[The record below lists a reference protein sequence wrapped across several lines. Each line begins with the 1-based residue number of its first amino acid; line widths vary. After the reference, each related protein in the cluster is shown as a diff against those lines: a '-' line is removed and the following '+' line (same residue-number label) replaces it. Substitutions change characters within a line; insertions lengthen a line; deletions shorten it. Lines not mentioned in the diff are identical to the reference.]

1 MSSSAFD
8 TNKAPFPRPTMQFS
22 DIGILVQITPHGEGD
37 IVARVFTREH
47 GLHAG
52 LIKGGNSRRY
62 RGILE
67 VGGRYEV
74 TWQARLADNLGTFSL
89 EPSGPMPSVQIMD
102 DPNRL
107 LGLQAL
113 SQILATSLTERD
125 PVLPL
130 FDAVT
135 TWLDQLTEE
144 LWVHTLALIELRLL
158 GILGFGLDLS
168 RCASTGTTEELCYVS
183 PRSGRA
189 VSAAAGV
196 PYHDR
201 LLTLPRYLIGEA
213 ADDFD
218 QDAINALILTGRFL
232 SDRVYGAQN
241 QDLPWSRKAL
251 IERLSAQQQG

>member
-1 MSSSAFD
+1 M
-8 TNKAPFPRPTMQFS
+8 RQ
-22 DIGILVQITPHGEGD
+22 
-37 IVARVFTREH
+37 
-47 GLHAG
+47 
-52 LIKGGNSRRY
+52 
-62 RGILE
+62 
-67 VGGRYEV
+67 
-74 TWQARLADNLGTFSL
+74 TWQARLADNLGTFAL

-130 FDAVT
+130 YDAVS

-144 LWVHTLALIELRLL
+144 TWVHTLALIELRLL

-168 RCASTGTTEELCYVS
+168 RCASTGTTKDLCYVS

-189 VSAAAGV
+189 VSAEAGL

-201 LLTLPRYLIGEA
+201 LLTMPRYLIGEVA
-213 ADDFD
+213 ENFD
-218 QDAINALILTGRFL
+218 QDAIDALLLTGRFL
-232 SDRVYGAQN
+232 SDRVFAAQN

-251 IERLSAQQQG
+251 IDRLTDQG